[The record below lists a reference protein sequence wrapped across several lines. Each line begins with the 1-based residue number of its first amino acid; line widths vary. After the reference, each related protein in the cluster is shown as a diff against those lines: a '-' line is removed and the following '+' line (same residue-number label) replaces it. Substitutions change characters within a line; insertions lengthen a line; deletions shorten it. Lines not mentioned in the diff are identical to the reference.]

1 MFKEKKPPFCE
12 VSLRLA
18 HHLQGGAK
26 SSPYYNAETFAE
38 HLVLQEKEVSK
49 KIFNNLYNYKHRYRI
64 RPYVDKKTDAYSL
77 ESPIVEKRGTDE
89 MRYIVE
95 VSVKHTYETYLNS
108 PDWKFLG
115 SFKTK
120 EEAES
125 AKKDFIDY
133 FVNEREHENVR
144 IHTNTE

>member
-12 VSLRLA
+12 VSLQLA
-18 HHLQGGAK
+18 RHLEKGAK
-26 SSPYYNAETFAE
+26 SSHYYNAETFAE
-38 HLVLQEKEVSK
+38 HLVLQEKERSK
-49 KIFNNLYNYKHRYRI
+49 KIFDILYNYKHRYRI
-64 RPYVDKKTDAYSL
+64 RPCFDKKTDAYSL

-115 SFKTK
+115 SFKTL
-120 EEAES
+120 EEAEN
-125 AKKDFIDY
+125 AKRDFID
-133 FVNEREHENVR
+133 FFGNEMEHGNVR
-144 IHTNTE
+144 IHTDTE